1 MAVYSLSSQVCKEES
16 KKNQRHEEEK
26 GSFFQGGIIVTDEN
40 MAINPVAKVIFPF
53 LIICVRHAENS
64 RYCNCST
71 CPGVHCCWCALVA
84 AFHSRNANAVLS
96 ARQQV

>member
-16 KKNQRHEEEK
+16 KKKRGRGK
-26 GSFFQGGIIVTDEN
+26 RDCFQGGIMLDTDEN
-40 MAINPVAKVIFPF
+40 IAIYPAARVIFPF
-53 LIICVRHAENS
+53 LIICVRHAEIGRFS
-64 RYCNCST
+64 NCST

-96 ARQQV
+96 AWQQV